1 MVLILLAVG
10 LAYANSFP
18 GSFYFDDEGAILQNR
33 SIRRLSDWRAVLSP
47 PVEAGVGGR
56 PFANL
61 SYALNHAV
69 HEYRPGGYHAVAVV
83 LHAAAALLLFG
94 LVRRTLRRPAAG
106 PPFFASGAPRT
117 ERAATLT
124 AAAAALLWA
133 LHPVHP
139 NVVDYVAQ
147 RTEGLMA
154 VLYLLTLY
162 AFVRAL
168 PRADVPGSGVR
179 TGWGVAAVAACAL
192 GMATKEGMVTAP
204 AIALLYDRTFVS
216 GRFATALRRHW
227 PLYLGLAATWLF
239 LAWLMLTSRLSARGV
254 GLDIGPSAYSYA
266 LTECRAVVR
275 YLQLSVWPH
284 PLIFDYGPTY
294 LKTFREA
301 LPSALVLCG
310 ALLATAVAVWRRPPA
325 GFCGAW
331 FFVILSPTSSVI
343 PIVQQPCAENRMHLP
358 LAGLLVLV
366 TVTAVHGAGRRGLV
380 AVSLAAAAFGLLT
393 FDRNPAFQSELSIWT
408 DTVAKLPDSARAA
421 NNLGNALLRL
431 DRTDEAI
438 PHLERALALNPQYA
452 DAYNNRG
459 VIHLR
464 QEQPGPALA
473 AFDQAL
479 KYKPNFA
486 DAHYNRGE
494 AFLKLQR
501 NEEAIAALDE
511 ALRQNPYYAKAY
523 NNRAVALLNLG
534 RVDDSLAAVRRAL
547 ELDPALPEA
556 HYNLG
561 NALLRASDLPA
572 ALAAYDASLRIDP
585 RYERSHNNAG
595 VVLLRLGRKE
605 EAAGRFRAALAI
617 KPDYVEARNNLQLV
631 EGG

>member
-1 MVLILLAVG
+1 M
-10 LAYANSFP
+10 
-18 GSFYFDDEGAILQNR
+18 QNR
-33 SIRRLSDWRAVLSP
+33 SIRDLRDWAAVLSP
-47 PVEAGVGGR
+47 PIDAGVGGR

-61 SYALNHAV
+61 TYALNYAV
-69 HEYRPGGYHAVAVV
+69 HEYRPGGYHAVAVA
-83 LHAAAALLLFG
+83 LHGAATLLLFG
-94 LVRRTLRRPAAG
+94 LVRRTLAPG
-106 PPFFASGAPRT
+106 PGAT
-117 ERAATLT
+117 GT

-139 NVVDYVAQ
+139 NVVNYVAQ

-162 AFVRAL
+162 AFARAVTT
-168 PRADVPGSGVR
+168 ADGAE
-179 TGWGVAAVAACAL
+179 TGGARPDRRWSAVAVVACAL

-216 GRFATALRRHW
+216 GSFHRALRRHW
-227 PLYLGLAATWLF
+227 PVHAGLAATWL
-239 LAWLMLTSRLSARGV
+239 LLGWLMLTSKLSARGV
-254 GLDIGPSAYSYA
+254 GLDIGPTVYSYA

-294 LKTFREA
+294 LNTLRAA
-301 LPSALVLCG
+301 LPSALVLG
-310 ALLATAVAVWRRPPA
+310 AALLATGFAVWRRPAA

-358 LAGLLVLV
+358 LAGLLVLI
-366 TVTAVHGAGRRGLV
+366 TVGSVRTLGRNGLV
-380 AVSLAAAAFGLLT
+380 AIWLAAAALGLVT
-393 FDRNPAFQSELSIWT
+393 FDRNPAFQTELSIWW
-408 DTVAKLPDSARAA
+408 DSAAKLPENARAA

-431 DRTDEAI
+431 GRTEEAI
-438 PHLERALALNPQYA
+438 PHLDRAIALNPRYS

-464 QEQPGPALA
+464 QGQAGPALA
-473 AFDQAL
+473 AFDEAL
-479 KYKPNFA
+479 KYKSNFA

-494 AFLKLQR
+494 AFLSLQR

-511 ALRQNPYYAKAY
+511 AIRQNPHNAKAY

-534 RVDDSLAAVRRAL
+534 RVEESLAAVRRAL
-547 ELDPALPEA
+547 ALDATLPEA

-561 NALLRASDLPA
+561 NSLLRAGDLDG
-572 ALAAYDASLRIDP
+572 ALAAYDACLRLDP
-585 RYERSHNNAG
+585 KYERAHNNAG
-595 VVLLRLGRKE
+595 VVLLRLGRQT
-605 EAAGRFRAALAI
+605 EAADRFRAALAV
-617 KPDYVEARNNLQLV
+617 KPDYEEARTNLELV
-631 EGG
+631 K